1 MADLQRQRV
10 PVLYVFLKRHWWSFT
25 FMALVLNEN
34 ANLCL
39 VAFGSLGPSSSSFI
53 LFLFFPCEHPSS
65 QPFNPFRAF
74 RVKSFSLMTIQLA
87 VVFIIMVRP
96 KTKNAA
102 GFWCLF
108 FFQKTVV
115 KKGRSHDRNVMWS
128 ETLFVFDCCLLLLL
142 QRLSASVSG
151 VKMTSEGRRKEHEDF
166 YTAAAKPRTVALVVA
181 KKMFTYC
188 NVMCT
193 QPTPLFSLVARCW
206 WTTITF
212 GATSWLKLG
221 EQRDPSALKNW
232 HVRSVDHVTLH
243 FFCKHPL
250 LWCWKCAGG
259 EKEVRWRWPMLGH
272 EQQLTSYVKL
282 QICQS
287 VFVYRISCGA
297 SSKDHVC
304 QMVCGARLRSLMIFG
319 GLVAFER
326 SVVWNHIQIVAKGP
340 SPESTTVSTSEQAK
354 KAV

>member
-1 MADLQRQRV
+1 MF
-10 PVLYVFLKRHWWSFT
+10 VLLSKDSCKEREEPWQKCHVKWDVVCFWLLFSIAFAK
-25 FMALVLNEN
+25 
-34 ANLCL
+34 
-39 VAFGSLGPSSSSFI
+39 AFGK
-53 LFLFFPCEHPSS
+53 C
-65 QPFNPFRAF
+65 
-74 RVKSFSLMTIQLA
+74 
-87 VVFIIMVRP
+87 
-96 KTKNAA
+96 
-102 GFWCLF
+102 FWCKNDKRRAKERTWRFLHSSC
-108 FFQKTVV
+108 KTLHCGP
-115 KKGRSHDRNVMWS
+115 GR
-128 ETLFVFDCCLLLLL
+128 
-142 QRLSASVSG
+142 G
-151 VKMTSEGRRKEHEDF
+151 
-166 YTAAAKPRTVALVVA
+166 

-304 QMVCGARLRSLMIFG
+304 QMVRGARLRSLMIFG